1 MDTAPTLSDHGPL
14 APILHDL
21 RTQGAEPALLS
32 LTDADAHAITL
43 LREAVAR
50 GPVLA
55 RIPGEPTDAALAAM
69 RDAVWPL
76 GHLSAV
82 YRVSAEGAVTCRT
95 SGEKQP
101 LAERVAGGPLTA
113 LHVRPR
119 AEALSQPVTRAKF
132 DTNAALWNGDPGSPG
147 YGHYRWMRRLLAE
160 VARPPKGTR
169 TLDAGCGTGW
179 VGLEAARLGAK
190 VSAFD
195 PSPAMVELARR
206 NAQDIGVELDARVGF
221 VEGAPFDQPF
231 EIVLNSGVISSAPD
245 PEVFL
250 ARLDALVAPGG
261 LLVIG
266 DINPRGRG
274 FRRRRRTHLLLP
286 VRELNGLL
294 RPTIEKLLVARGYRI
309 EARRFYQLSFP
320 VPELMALAEQR
331 RSSLL
336 CGLMLAA
343 NRMAVGVDAALG
355 SPFSGSFDSWILRAR
370 KASAPSTPAA
380 PAR

>member
-1 MDTAPTLSDHGPL
+1 MDIAPTLSDHGPL
-14 APILHDL
+14 APILQDL
-21 RTQGAEPALLS
+21 RTQGAAPAVLS
-32 LTDADAHAITL
+32 LAGTDEHASTQ
-43 LREAVAR
+43 LRDWVAR

-55 RIPGEPTDAALAAM
+55 RVPGEPTDAALAAL

-82 YRVSAEGAVTCRT
+82 YRVAADGAISCRT
-95 SGEKQP
+95 SGEK
-101 LAERVAGGPLTA
+101 LALPERVAGGPLAA

-119 AEALSQPVTRAKF
+119 VEALSQPVTRAKF
-132 DTNAALWNGDPGSPG
+132 DANAALWNGDPGSPG

-160 VARPPKGTR
+160 VARPPKGAR

-195 PSPAMVELARR
+195 PSPAMVELAKR
-206 NAQDIGVELDARVGF
+206 NAKDIGVELDARVGF

-231 EIVLNSGVISSAPD
+231 EIVLNSGVISFAPD
-245 PEVFL
+245 PEIFL

-266 DINPRGRG
+266 DINPAGRG

-320 VPELMALAEQR
+320 VPELMAIAEKR
-331 RSSLL
+331 RSSFACSLL
-336 CGLMLAA
+336 LGS
-343 NRMAVGVDAALG
+343 NRVACGVDAALG

-370 KASAPSTPAA
+370 KAPAGAA
-380 PAR
+380 PR